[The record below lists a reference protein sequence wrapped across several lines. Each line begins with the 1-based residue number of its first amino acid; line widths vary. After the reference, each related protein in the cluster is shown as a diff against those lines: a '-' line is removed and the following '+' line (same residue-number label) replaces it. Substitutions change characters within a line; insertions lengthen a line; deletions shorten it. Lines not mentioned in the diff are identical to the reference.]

1 MNEGTH
7 ETTEKIK
14 ESEKDL
20 KESLKKVV
28 EGGLELLKS
37 PTFFAMQNNP
47 NYWKNVNEDVYTM
60 MDFVQLGVPEEYLSQ
75 LPVDLQKRIKV
86 LFEKLPQ
93 LPKQIR
99 KEDDLIKRQS
109 LRMQTLSFFI
119 LQIQLFII
127 IRNRDS

>member
-1 MNEGTH
+1 MLKLGTH
-7 ETTEKIK
+7 NSMTYLKPTGLVQILAWNTGKCQNLSLEEQY
-14 ESEKDL
+14 EFGVRFFDL
-20 KESLKKVV
+20 RIRFV

-60 MDFVQLGVPEEYLSQ
+60 MDFVQLGAPEEYLSQ

-93 LPKQIR
+93 LPK
-99 KEDDLIKRQS
+99 
-109 LRMQTLSFFI
+109 
-119 LQIQLFII
+119 
-127 IRNRDS
+127 

>member
-1 MNEGTH
+1 MLNEGTH

-14 ESEKDL
+14 ESEKEL

-47 NYWKNVNEDVYTM
+47 NYWKKVNEDVYTM
-60 MDFVQLGVPEEYLSQ
+60 MDFVQLGAPEEYLSQ

-93 LPKQIR
+93 LPK
-99 KEDDLIKRQS
+99 
-109 LRMQTLSFFI
+109 
-119 LQIQLFII
+119 
-127 IRNRDS
+127 

>member
-1 MNEGTH
+1 MLNEGTH

-14 ESEKDL
+14 ESEKEL

-47 NYWKNVNEDVYTM
+47 TYWKNVNEDVYTM
-60 MDFVQLGVPEEYLSQ
+60 MDFVQLGAPKEYLSQ

-93 LPKQIR
+93 LPK
-99 KEDDLIKRQS
+99 
-109 LRMQTLSFFI
+109 
-119 LQIQLFII
+119 
-127 IRNRDS
+127 

>member
-14 ESEKDL
+14 ESEKEL

-28 EGGLELLKS
+28 EGGFELLKS
-37 PTFFAMQNNP
+37 PTFLP
-47 NYWKNVNEDVYTM
+47 CKIIRIIGKNVNEDVYTM
-60 MDFVQLGVPEEYLSQ
+60 MDFVQLGAPEEYLSQ

-93 LPKQIR
+93 LPK
-99 KEDDLIKRQS
+99 
-109 LRMQTLSFFI
+109 
-119 LQIQLFII
+119 
-127 IRNRDS
+127 